1 MRWALAL
8 VLLAGCDYVF
18 QVRLPDGDG
27 GDGGGPPDA
36 VCDRPVG
43 SDDALTPG
51 RWLTADRD
59 VRLAVKLDLAATLLE
74 TDNVDTTNVTE
85 FSAIQFPNGDPG
97 ASYESPALAPG
108 GGELFTRVKDS
119 AGQVHFDVAKR
130 IAGAWGPL
138 GLLTLL
144 RQDGTAFF
152 ALGEYTI
159 SAPTVT
165 SPRRLMLSRA
175 LGVLSE
181 LVEVSDGTWQE
192 IAVYVAS
199 DLGTFLSV
207 GEASLVADGLALV
220 FVSERPDGTHRLQ
233 VTTRDAPE
241 DRFTM
246 ARTDVLY
253 LPVVDADATPFVTV
267 DCQIH
272 LYYTAGGT
280 TRHAILEPRP

>member
-1 MRWALAL
+1 MRWALQL
-8 VLLAGCDYVF
+8 VVLAGCDYVF
-18 QVRLPDGDG
+18 QVRLPDGGAFD
-27 GDGGGPPDA
+27 GPPPDVA
-36 VCDRPVG
+36 CDRPVG

-51 RWLTADRD
+51 RWLTADRG

-74 TDNVDTTNVTE
+74 TDNVDTTNATE

-108 GGELFTRVKDS
+108 GGELFTRVKDG

-144 RQDGTAFF
+144 HQDGTAFL

-159 SAPTVT
+159 SAPAVT
-165 SPRRLMLSRA
+165 TPRRLMLSRA

-192 IAVYVAS
+192 IALYVPS
-199 DLGTFLSV
+199 DLGTFFSV

-220 FVSERPDGTHRLQ
+220 FVSEGSDGSHRLQ
-233 VTTRDAPE
+233 VTTRDMPS
-241 DRFTM
+241 DRFAM
-246 ARTDVLY
+246 ARTSVLY
-253 LPVVDADATPFVTV
+253 LPVVDADPTPFVTV

-280 TRHAILEPRP
+280 SRHAILAPPP